1 MATAFCPHCALDLAS
16 DVALPYPPS
25 TAVRCRHCRLVVGP
39 GRAKSSSAGAAGGRG
54 AAAGRYAS
62 EARRA
67 AKGGA
72 PSDPEVVL
80 AAVRAVA
87 GQIGRRPHE
96 VRMLEY
102 RELAETQ
109 SDLPPLADVIAT
121 FGSWKAAIA
130 RAGQDEATPS

>member
-1 MATAFCPHCALDLAS
+1 MATAYCPHCAMDLAT
-16 DVALPYPPS
+16 DVELPYPEVE
-25 TAVRCRHCRLVVGP
+25 AVRCRHCRLVVGP
-39 GRAKSSSAGAAGGRG
+39 GRARSSPEGVSGGRG

-67 AKGGA
+67 AKGGE

-80 AAVRAVA
+80 TALRQVA
-87 GQIGRRPHE
+87 EQVGRRPHE

-102 RELAETQ
+102 RERSEQ
-109 SDLPPLADVIAT
+109 DEQLPRLADVIAT

-130 RAGQDEATPS
+130 QAGRSGA